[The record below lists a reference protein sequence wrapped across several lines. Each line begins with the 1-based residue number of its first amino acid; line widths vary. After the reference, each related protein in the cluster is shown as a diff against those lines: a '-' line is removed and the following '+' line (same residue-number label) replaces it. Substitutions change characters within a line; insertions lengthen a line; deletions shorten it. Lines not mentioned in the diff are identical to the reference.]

1 MKDCDPSMPD
11 DFLSRLAAALTIAH
25 HIPGRVR
32 LKLDGAAERGLA
44 ALADDAKALHRAL
57 TGAEGIRSVA
67 LNPLARSCTIEY
79 DPTVIP
85 PSAWPD
91 LLRGEASAAAGTLL
105 RIATA
110 GFAGGAPERRP

>member
-1 MKDCDPSMPD
+1 MTDRKPSMPD
-11 DFLSRLAAALTIAH
+11 EFLNRLAAALTIAH

-32 LKLDGAAERGLA
+32 LKLDGAAERGLV
-44 ALADDAKALHRAL
+44 ALADDARALHRAL

-91 LLRGEASAAAGTLL
+91 LLRGEASAAARTLL